1 MYPFIEGILLGLTL
15 AVLFGPA
22 LFTLLQTS
30 IHRGFRAGMLIA
42 TGIILSDLAIVML
55 CYFGVTQLLMNQR
68 NYLVLGLLS
77 GLILI
82 GFGLVTFNR
91 KASGLNS
98 NNGVNEKMPGATTF
112 MLKGFLLNFANP
124 FIWIFWI
131 SLMVGISANYDQNK
145 TAILVFFAGALITIF
160 GTDIAKVI
168 IANRIKQF
176 LTITF
181 MTWVNRLVGVIL
193 CSFGIVLIVRVCLNY

>member
-30 IHRGFRAGMLIA
+30 IHRGFRAGILIA

-77 GLILI
+77 GFILI

-98 NNGVNEKMPGATTF
+98 SNGGNEKMPRATTF
-112 MLKGFLLNFANP
+112 ILKGFLLNFANP

-145 TAILVFFAGALITIF
+145 TAILIFFAGALITIF

-168 IANRIKQF
+168 IANRIKRF

-181 MTWVNRLVGVIL
+181 MTWVNRVVGVIL
-193 CSFGIVLIVRVCLNY
+193 CSFGVVLIVRVCLNY

>member
-30 IHRGFRAGMLIA
+30 IHRGFKAGTFIA
-42 TGIILSDLAIVML
+42 TGIIISDLAIIML
-55 CYFGVTQLLMNQR
+55 SYFGVTQLLMNQR
-68 NYLVLGLLS
+68 NYLFLGLLS
-77 GLILI
+77 GFILI
-82 GFGLVTFNR
+82 AFGLVTFSR
-91 KASGLNS
+91 KASALGN
-98 NNGVNEKMPGATTF
+98 NNGVTEKMPTVTTF
-112 MLKGFLLNFANP
+112 LLKGFLLNFANP
-124 FIWIFWI
+124 FIWLFWI
-131 SLMVGISANYDQNK
+131 SLTVGISANYDQDK
-145 TAILVFFAGALITIF
+145 SAILIFFAGALLAIF

-168 IANRIKQF
+168 IANRIKRF

-181 MTWVNRLVGVIL
+181 MTWVNRVVGVIL

>member
-1 MYPFIEGILLGLTL
+1 MFPFVEGILLGLTL

-91 KASGLNS
+91 KASGLNN
-98 NNGVNEKMPGATTF
+98 NNGAIERMPGATTF
-112 MLKGFLLNFANP
+112 IFKGFLLNFANP

-145 TAILVFFAGALITIF
+145 TAILIFFAGALITIF

-168 IANRIKQF
+168 IANRIKRF

-181 MTWVNRLVGVIL
+181 MTWVNRVVGVIL
-193 CSFGIVLIVRVCLNY
+193 CSFGVVLIVRVCLNY

>member
-91 KASGLNS
+91 KASGLNN
-98 NNGVNEKMPGATTF
+98 NNGANEKMPGATTF
-112 MLKGFLLNFANP
+112 ILKGFLLNFANP